1 MTHNLTRRDFARNAA
16 AAAALAAG
24 MPAVAARAATD
35 KKTLRFI
42 AQSDLRVLDPIWTTA
57 YITRNHG
64 YCVFDTLFAID
75 AEFAPHPQMVGDFS
89 VSPDKL
95 TYGFKLR
102 DGLAFHDGSPVRGAD
117 CVASVKRWMARDSH
131 GQSLALVLDEMKPDG
146 DKGFTI
152 KLKEPFSLLIDAFG
166 KVSSLALFVMPE
178 RLANT
183 DPFTQ
188 VTEMVGSGPLKF
200 VKEEFEPG
208 HRVVYVR
215 NTDYVPRK
223 EPPSW
228 ASGGKVMKVERVEW
242 LYIPDAM
249 TKVAALNA
257 GEADWWEN
265 PPLDLVPALASN
277 ADITIAPADPLPSP
291 IMVKFN
297 HLLPPFDNVKM
308 RQAVLAVT
316 NQADYLTALAGDKKN
331 WELCPSFFPCGT
343 PMASTAGSEALT
355 GKRDWDKAKALIKEA
370 GYKGEKIVVLDA
382 TDQPVAHSQALVVTD
397 ALQKLGLNVDLQAM
411 DWGTLVTRRASMEPT
426 DKGGWNIFATG
437 WVGADL
443 LDPGGNPTLRTNGK
457 KGHFGWPSDDKI
469 EAMRAQW
476 LNATTLDERKKL
488 AAAIQ
493 ERAFEIV
500 PYLPTGQWKPVTAY
514 RKNLKG
520 VIEAPAYLMW
530 NIEKV

>member
-1 MTHNLTRRDFARNAA
+1 MFQKLTRRDFGKTA
-16 AAAALAAG
+16 AAAALAAS
-24 MPAVAARAATD
+24 VAPGSARAADD

-75 AEFAPHPQMVGDFS
+75 AEFAPHPQMVGDYS
-89 VSPDKL
+89 ISPDKL
-95 TYGFKLR
+95 TYQFKLR
-102 DGLAFHDGSPVRGAD
+102 DGLGFHDGSPVRGVD
-117 CVASVKRWMARDSH
+117 CVASVKRWMARDGH
-131 GQSLALVLDEMKPDG
+131 GQALATMLDEIKPDG
-146 DKGFTI
+146 DKGFAI
-152 KLKEPFSLLIDAFG
+152 KLKEPFSLLIDGLG

-188 VTEMVGSGPLKF
+188 VTEMIGSGPLKF

-208 HRVVYVR
+208 HRVVYVK

-228 ASGGKVMKVERVEW
+228 ASGGKVVKVDRVEW

-265 PPLDLVPALASN
+265 PPADVIPLLVANP
-277 ADITIAPADPLPSP
+277 DITVARVDPLASP

-297 HLLPPFDNVKM
+297 HLLPPFDNPKM
-308 RQAVLAVT
+308 RQAILAVT
-316 NQADYLTALAGDKKN
+316 NQSDYLAALAGDQKN
-331 WELCPSFFPCGT
+331 WEVCRSFFTCGT
-343 PMASTAGSEALT
+343 PMANDAGSALLT
-355 GKRDWDKAKALIKEA
+355 GKRDFDNAKKLIAEA
-370 GYKGEKIVVLDA
+370 GYKGEKIVVMDA
-382 TDQPVAHSQALVVTD
+382 VDQPVAHSQALVVTD
-397 ALQKLGLNVDLQAM
+397 VMKNLGLNVELQAM
-411 DWGTLVTRRASMEPT
+411 DWGTLVTRRASMEPI

-443 LDPGGNPTLRTNGK
+443 LDPAESLPLRANGK
-457 KGHFGWPSDDKI
+457 KGHFGWPTDDKM
-469 EAMRAQW
+469 EALRTQW
-476 LNATTLDERKKL
+476 LKATTLDERKKL

-493 ERAFEIV
+493 ERAFEVV
-500 PYLPTGQWKPVTAY
+500 PYLPTGQWKPNTAY
-514 RKNLKG
+514 HKNLKG
-520 VIEAPAYLMW
+520 LLQAPAYLMW
-530 NIEKV
+530 NVEKT

>member
-1 MTHNLTRRDFARNAA
+1 MQLTRRAFAQAA
-16 AAAALAAG
+16 ASAALLAAAPG
-24 MPAVAARAATD
+24 ARAQSPANA
-35 KKTLRFI
+35 KTLRFI

-95 TYGFKLR
+95 TYRFKLR
-102 DGLAFHDGSPVRGAD
+102 DGLAFHDDSPVRGAD
-117 CVASVKRWMARDSH
+117 CVASIKRWMARDSH
-131 GQSLALVLDEMKPDG
+131 GQSLALALDEIKPDG
-146 DKGFTI
+146 DKAFAIT
-152 KLKEPFSLLIDAFG
+152 LKEPFSLLIDAFA

-183 DPFTQ
+183 DPFQ
-188 VTEMVGSGPLKF
+188 QITEMVGSGPLKF
-200 VKEEFEPG
+200 VKEEFQPG
-208 HRVVYVR
+208 HLVVYVK
-215 NTDYVPRK
+215 NAGYVPRQ

-228 ASGGKVMKVERVEW
+228 ASGGKVVKVDRIEW

-265 PPLDLVPALASN
+265 PPLDLVPALAAN
-277 ADITIAPADPLPSP
+277 PDITIVNADPLPSP

-308 RQAVLAVT
+308 RQAVLSVI
-316 NQADYLTALAGDKKN
+316 NQSDFLTALAGDQKN
-331 WELCPSFFPCGT
+331 WELCPSFFTCGT
-343 PMASTAGSEALT
+343 PMASDAGAAALT
-355 GKRDWDKAKALIKEA
+355 GPRDIAKAKKLIAEA
-370 GYKGEKIVVLDA
+370 GYKGERIVVLDA
-382 TDQPVAHSQALVVTD
+382 VDQPVAHSQALVITD
-397 ALQKLGLNVDLQAM
+397 LLKQLGINVDLQAM
-411 DWGTLVTRRASMEPT
+411 DWGTLVTRRASMEPI

-469 EAMRAQW
+469 EELRAQW
-476 LNATTLDERKKL
+476 LKATTLDERKKL

-493 ERAFEIV
+493 LRAFEVV
-500 PYLPTGQWKPVTAY
+500 PYIPTGQWVPKTAY
-514 RKNLKG
+514 RKNVKG
-520 VIEAPAYLMW
+520 IIQAPPFLMW
-530 NIEKV
+530 NVEKV